1 VNVRKYRAA
10 LLALR
15 LCLAIGVT
23 IAVTIG
29 VCSSALNAA
38 PNSGKITGVVV
49 DGAGTP
55 QMGAT
60 VIVTS
65 SQLLNSASFELLTND
80 RGRFSTASLPSGAYS
95 IKVTLAGFLPV
106 VEPDIRVND
115 QHTTLLEIVLG
126 TVFTS
131 FDKLRRQPDQE
142 ISSDEWSWVLR
153 ASPATRP
160 VLRWQDGDLVLGPRL
175 GSFDHQGNP
184 TDHVRLELTSGS
196 DHPGS
201 ISNVADTP
209 GTAFGYEYGLGG
221 LGRMLMAGQFS
232 YEGGSPSG
240 GFVTQ
245 WIPAG
250 DTNADNVTTLLI
262 RESQLGATG
271 PSYRGL
277 RLSHDSAF
285 QLGDQVT
292 IRYGADLLAASLDSS
307 ATSAIRPRVQAVVRF
322 TPSWQASAIFTTN
335 TWQDAAGTPGTLQAT
350 VNQLDQFPTLLRRDG
365 HSVLENGVHEEFAI
379 EHDLSKSA
387 TLTASVFHD
396 SSTHTAVFGHGSV
409 SGRDFLPDYFSDVF
423 SYDAGAMS
431 SAGVRLVYDQRLSG
445 NLDMTMIYAYAG
457 ALAPNES
464 PVEASLRN
472 ELATQYRV
480 SAAARFTAKIPH
492 TGTKLVTSYRWI
504 NAPVVSQQDAYGQST
519 YHIDPYFSLQVRQ
532 RLPGFIPGHAE
543 ILADCGNIFA
553 QGYVTLATS
562 DGQVILVPTYR
573 FFRGGVSFQF

>member
-1 VNVRKYRAA
+1 VNVRKYRVAF
-10 LLALR
+10 LTLFF
-15 LCLAIGVT
+15 C
-23 IAVTIG
+23 IAIG
-29 VCSSALNAA
+29 VCSSALSAA
-38 PNSGKITGVVV
+38 PNSGKITGVVM

-65 SQLLNSASFELLTND
+65 AALLNSASFELLTND
-80 RGRFSTASLPSGAYS
+80 RGRFSTIALPSGIYS

-106 VEPDIRVND
+106 VEPDIQVND

-131 FDKLRRQPDQE
+131 FDKLRRAPDQQ

-153 ASPATRP
+153 TSAATRP
-160 VLRWQDGDLVLGPRL
+160 VLRWQDGDLVLGPRI
-175 GSFDHQGNP
+175 GAFDHQGNP
-184 TDHVRLELTSGS
+184 TDHARLELTSGS

-201 ISNVADTP
+201 VSNVADSP
-209 GTAFGYEYGLGG
+209 GTAFAYEYGLGE

-232 YEGGSPSG
+232 YEGGSQSG

-245 WIPAG
+245 WVPSG
-250 DTNADNVTTLLI
+250 DASSGSVTTLLI

-271 PSYRGL
+271 HTYRGL

-285 QLGDQVT
+285 QLGERIS
-292 IRYGADLLAASLDSS
+292 IRYGADALAAGLDSS
-307 ATSAIRPRVQAVVRF
+307 FTTALRPRVEMAVRLSP
-322 TPSWQASAIFTTN
+322 TWQSSVMFTTN
-335 TWQDAAGTPGTLQAT
+335 TWQDSSGDAGTLQST

-387 TLTASVFHD
+387 SLTASVFHD
-396 SSTHTAVFGHGSV
+396 SSTHTAVFGHGAV
-409 SGRDFLPDYFSDVF
+409 SGPDYLSDYFSDVF
-423 SYDAGAMS
+423 SYDAGNMS
-431 SAGVRLVYDQRLSG
+431 SMGLRLVYQQRLTG

-464 PVEASLRN
+464 PVEAALRN

-480 SAAARFTAKIPH
+480 SAAARLTAKIPR

-504 NAPVVSQQDAYGQST
+504 NGPVVSQQDAYGQST
-519 YHIDPYFSLQVRQ
+519 YHLDPYFSLQLRQ
-532 RLPGFIPGHAE
+532 KLPQFIPGHAE

-553 QGYVTLATS
+553 QGYVTLATN
-562 DGQVILVPTYR
+562 DGQVVLVPTYR